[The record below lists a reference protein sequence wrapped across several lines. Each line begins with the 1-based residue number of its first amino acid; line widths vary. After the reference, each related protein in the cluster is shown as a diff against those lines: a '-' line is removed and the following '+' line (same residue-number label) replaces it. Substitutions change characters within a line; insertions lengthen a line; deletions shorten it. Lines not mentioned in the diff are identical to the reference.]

1 MHNFVNRVCNQCGIL
16 DTDPHETPCSSPID
30 TEHLKKIGLVAIA
43 WTKEDGAEPY
53 DYCYSW
59 ETAQTMANEG
69 YKIQAIANDGA
80 MEMEEIQR
88 ICDYEL
94 NVAID
99 CFGEDHR
106 K

>member
-1 MHNFVNRVCNQCGIL
+1 M
-16 DTDPHETPCSSPID
+16 SSESVDI
-30 TEHLKKIGLVAIA
+30 EKLKQNGFVAIA
-43 WTKEDGAEPY
+43 WEHDEETKEKIPY
-53 DYCYSW
+53 DYCYNW

-69 YKIQAIANDGA
+69 YKVQAIANDGA

-94 NVAID
+94 SAAID

>member
-1 MHNFVNRVCNQCGIL
+1 M
-16 DTDPHETPCSSPID
+16 SSESVDI
-30 TEHLKKIGLVAIA
+30 EKLKQNGFVAIV
-43 WTKEDGAEPY
+43 WTHEDGAEPY
-53 DYCYSW
+53 DYCYNW

-69 YKIQAIANDGA
+69 YKVQAIANDGA

-94 NVAID
+94 SAAID